1 MWILVLLAVNIHDPQ
16 DQPGKVEIQ
25 FPDQQ
30 SCQQALSTIKWQLKF
45 KSFKVVGECKKQS

>member
-1 MWILVLLAVNIHDPQ
+1 MWILVLLAVNIHDLQ

-30 SCQQALSTIKWQLKF
+30 TCQQALATIKWQLKF

>member
-1 MWILVLLAVNIHDPQ
+1 MWILLLLAVNINNPQ

-30 SCQQALSTIKWQLKF
+30 SCQQALETIKWQLKF